1 MVFPHKYHPIVI
13 PVNKVEENPKSQ
25 ENKVED
31 EEQKV

>member
-1 MVFPHKYHPIVI
+1 MVSPHKYRLIVI
-13 PVNKVEENPKSQ
+13 LVNKVEENPKSQ